1 MSMPSFLVQH
11 TFDLKQLSPNSKP
24 NYQPYVKLSFF
35 FSKRPD
41 ISHEDF
47 HRHWETVHA
56 DLAVASK
63 AFALNIKRYT
73 QFHALPRCKEAA
85 KTLIEGME
93 LLEYDGCSEILVSSI
108 EDAAA
113 FFSSPE
119 YIEKMNSKSMPR
131 SRDEDNW
138 LARPV
143 RFMIGY
149 DNLIFGQGLPIPEA
163 TDGILPKDLET
174 ALGQE

>member
-1 MSMPSFLVQH
+1 MSPPSFPIQH
-11 TFDLKQLSPNSKP
+11 DFALKQLSPNSKP

-35 FSKRPD
+35 FQKRPD
-41 ISHEDF
+41 ISYEDF

-73 QFHALPRCKEAA
+73 QFHALPECKEAGKA
-85 KTLIEGME
+85 LVEGME
-93 LLEYDGCSEILVSSI
+93 LLDYDGCSEILVSSI
-108 EDAAA
+108 GDAAA
-113 FFSSPE
+113 FFSSSE
-119 YIEKMNSKSMPR
+119 YVEKMNS
-131 SRDEDNW
+131 DEGNW

-149 DNLIFGQGLPIPEA
+149 DNLIFGQGMPMPKA
-163 TDGILPKDLET
+163 TDGILPKDLEA
-174 ALGQE
+174 ALQQQ

>member
-1 MSMPSFLVQH
+1 MSTPSFPIQH
-11 TFDLKQLSPNSKP
+11 NFALKQLSPNSKP

-73 QFHALPRCKEAA
+73 QFHALPKCKEAA

-119 YIEKMNSKSMPR
+119 YVEKMNSKSTPR
-131 SRDEDNW
+131 SR
-138 LARPV
+138 
-143 RFMIGY
+143 
-149 DNLIFGQGLPIPEA
+149 
-163 TDGILPKDLET
+163 
-174 ALGQE
+174 